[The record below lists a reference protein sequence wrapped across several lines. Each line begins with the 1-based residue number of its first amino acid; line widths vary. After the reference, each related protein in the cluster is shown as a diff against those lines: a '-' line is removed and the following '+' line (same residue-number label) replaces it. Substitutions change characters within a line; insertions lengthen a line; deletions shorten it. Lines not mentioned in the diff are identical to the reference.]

1 MNTRCCF
8 EELAHEQRKQCGQA
22 ATALCVIAALSIA
35 ALFAIHCAV
44 DVRAALAGYL
54 RFSYFTA

>member
-1 MNTRCCF
+1 MSNASSVDR
-8 EELAHEQRKQCGQA
+8 LQ
-22 ATALCVIAALSIA
+22 LPY